1 MKVLPTLR
9 SVVVKTSARG
19 SLARAEVPVEIRESL
34 SGIFAYRFSLDGLK
48 SAMPCA

>member
-34 SGIFAYRFSLDGLK
+34 SGIFGFTA
-48 SAMPCA
+48 SALTV